1 MEECMDLCTA
11 RGGRLATLEQVDTSI
26 ASIYVWLLEA
36 MHDIEKFERGRLAT
50 LEQMGVSIDFI
61 KVWSPRPRMNLCV
74 VRGG

>member
-1 MEECMDLCTA
+1 MHGLVHCE
-11 RGGRLATLEQVDTSI
+11 RGAAGNSGAGDTSI